1 MTSEAFVSVVT
12 PFHDSEPY
20 LAECIESVLAQ
31 THRNFEYVLLD
42 NASTDR
48 GGAIAAHYAARD
60 NRIRLLRSDVL
71 RDQVANYNH
80 ALRQISPDSRH
91 VKIVQA
97 DDWIY
102 PGCLAEM
109 TTLAE
114 AHPVVAVVSS
124 YELRGRDVVGTGL
137 AAERTVISGRE
148 ACRLHLLD
156 GVFLFGSP
164 TTVMYRADLVRGRD
178 DFFPLGRL
186 HEDTEIIYELL
197 RAHDLG
203 FVHQVLSFTRQQEG
217 SITSAARSYNPIW
230 LDRLILTSRFGADFL
245 TEEERALVLED
256 DLTRYYDSLARAVY
270 ERRGAAYWDYQRRG
284 LATIGGGDGRLNRI
298 DRVRLAKAIVV
309 FAFKAALSPAGAL
322 RALRGLSKR
331 G

>member
-1 MTSEAFVSVVT
+1 MTAEPFVSVVT

-48 GGAIAAHYAARD
+48 GGSIAAHYAARD
-60 NRIRLLRSDVL
+60 NRIRLLKSDVL

-109 TTLAE
+109 ATLAE
-114 AHPVVAVVSS
+114 AHPNVAIVSS

-137 AAERTVISGRE
+137 AAERAVISGRE

-156 GVFLFGSP
+156 GIFLFGSP

-178 DFFPLGRL
+178 DFYPLGRL

-197 RAHDLG
+197 RGHDLG
-203 FVHQVLSFTRQQEG
+203 FSTR
-217 SITSAARSYNPIW
+217 R
-230 LDRLILTSRFGADFL
+230 
-245 TEEERALVLED
+245 
-256 DLTRYYDSLARAVY
+256 
-270 ERRGAAYWDYQRRG
+270 
-284 LATIGGGDGRLNRI
+284 
-298 DRVRLAKAIVV
+298 
-309 FAFKAALSPAGAL
+309 
-322 RALRGLSKR
+322 
-331 G
+331 